1 MGNVPAV
8 RYNRNPSMPLQT
20 LIPQGNLLFN
30 GKKVLVMQAISQ
42 PAQPTVYQLPK
53 IPIITIVTLAHNA
66 DSRNLMDNQ
75 VVVGLT
81 NLEQAVLQRPHLGA
95 TLDDFL
101 GKPLLKR
108 VPVVTDDASFESAN
122 KKLGDPQQ
130 FDLLVTMIFHFLFV
144 FYFV

>member
-1 MGNVPAV
+1 MIFISESQSEFL
-8 RYNRNPSMPLQT
+8 NR
-20 LIPQGNLLFN
+20 
-30 GKKVLVMQAISQ
+30 A
-42 PAQPTVYQLPK
+42 
-53 IPIITIVTLAHNA
+53 IVTLAHNA
-66 DSRNLMDNQ
+66 DSRNQMDNQ
-75 VVVGLT
+75 VVVGLR

-130 FDLLVTMIFHFLFV
+130 FDLLVTMIFRFLFV

>member
-1 MGNVPAV
+1 
-8 RYNRNPSMPLQT
+8 
-20 LIPQGNLLFN
+20 
-30 GKKVLVMQAISQ
+30 MQAISQ

-53 IPIITIVTLAHNA
+53 IPIIAIVTLAHNA

-95 TLDDFL
+95 TLDDFF
-101 GKPLLKR
+101 GKPLLKG

-122 KKLGDPQQ
+122 EKLSDPPQ
-130 FDLLVTMIFHFLFV
+130 FDLLVRMLALLFPICFIF
-144 FYFV
+144 